1 MKTQHPI
8 KICGLTRESDV
19 LACVNNGV
27 NALGFVLYEPS
38 PRYVSPSHAAKLARL
53 LPAFV
58 SPVLLFVN
66 ASAQTVMHAAQQVP
80 GAWLQFHGDESAA
93 YCEDLALQLG
103 RRWIKAIRIPT
114 NPRQSTDDRNKLTD
128 EIVKYAKRY
137 VNAHALLLDTWVA
150 EYGGSGTSFDWS
162 VVPHDMDVHL
172 IVSGGLTPQ
181 NVRDAIE
188 TLSPRVRSLG
198 VDVSSGVEQSQGIK
212 QASLIEAFTA
222 AVRS

>member
-1 MKTQHPI
+1 MNALHPI

-19 LACVNNGV
+19 LNCVKHGV

-38 PRYVSPSHAAKLARL
+38 PRYVSPTRAAELASL

-66 ASAQTVMHAAQQVP
+66 ASTQTVAEAAKLVP
-80 GAWLQFHGDESAA
+80 GAWLQFHGDESPQF
-93 YCEDLALQLG
+93 CEDLASQLG

-114 NPRQSTDDRNKLTD
+114 NLQESAQGRDKLRD
-128 EIVKYAKRY
+128 EIVKYAKAY
-137 VNAHALLLDTWVA
+137 QNAHALLLDTWVA

-162 VVPHDMDVHL
+162 VVPDALDVHL
-172 IVSGGLTPQ
+172 IVSGGLNPQ
-181 NVRDAIE
+181 NVRHAIE
-188 TLSPRVRSLG
+188 TLSPRVRTLS
-198 VDVSSGVEQSQGIK
+198 VDVSSGVEESKGIK